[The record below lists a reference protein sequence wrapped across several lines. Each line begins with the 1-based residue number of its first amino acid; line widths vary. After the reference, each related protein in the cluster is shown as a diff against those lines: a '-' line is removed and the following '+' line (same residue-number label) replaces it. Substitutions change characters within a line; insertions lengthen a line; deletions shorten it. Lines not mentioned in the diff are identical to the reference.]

1 MALEKPKMV
10 RVLPKKN
17 WSSPSNMFCL
27 DKLSPKRKQDLC
39 VIAFDVREG
48 EPEVLEVL
56 VDVFHSKTRISLSTE
71 SKTALAEIL
80 GTLEVKSNPEL
91 TECLRQSKI
100 DKQKGNVRKYEDIA
114 RECGLR
120 V

>member
-1 MALEKPKMV
+1 MV
-10 RVLPKKN
+10 QILPEKN
-17 WSSPSNMFCL
+17 WGSASSMFGL
-27 DKLSPKRKQDLC
+27 DRLSSKRKQDLC

-48 EPEVLEVL
+48 EPEVLEVR
-56 VDVFHSKTRISLSTE
+56 VDVFHKRTRISLSPE
-71 SKTALAEIL
+71 SKTALAEVL
-80 GTLEVKSNPEL
+80 GTLEVRSNPEL
-91 TECLRQSKI
+91 MECLRQSKV